1 MACYI
6 SSAQNR
12 FYVAPEVTAG
22 HVGDIES
29 AARIPAVSL
38 KLRQVSNQP
47 KRRDKTGSRTFQGMA
62 SELRRE
68 TDFRMRTYLNSW
80 TNAPA
85 EPPAG
90 YLVKS
95 ALWGEA
101 KYFEGIGVASVSGL
115 TVMTTADHG
124 LLAGQAVSFGGE
136 IRFVAGVASA
146 NSVTINAPFSVVPT
160 SLGPS
165 MTYLAGDLP
174 TTVSVFDY
182 WSPATAVHRIAAGAV
197 TDEWRLRVNG
207 DFHEFDFRGP
217 AFDVLDS
224 ASFTVG
230 DGHLPAFPS
239 EPSTDSSSSTVVPGH
254 LGQVWLGSALT
265 QFGTL
270 VEAEVSLRNNVDM
283 RSREFGSSLPRC
295 VSAGAREVFVSF
307 AIHERD
313 NDATKALYQAARSR
327 SPISVM
333 FQLGQQAGQ
342 LCGVFIRGVVPTV
355 PEFDDSETRLI
366 WRFAE
371 SQAMGVAND
380 EIFVAFA

>member
-22 HVGDIES
+22 HVGDIAT

-38 KLRQVSNQP
+38 KLRQVVNQP
-47 KRRDKTGSRTFQGMA
+47 KRRDKTGSRTFQGVP

-90 YLVKS
+90 SLVKS

-101 KYFEGIGVASVSGL
+101 QYFGGIGVAGVSGL
-115 TVMTTADHG
+115 TVTTTADHG
-124 LLAGQAVSFGGE
+124 LSVGQAVSFGGE
-136 IRFVAGVASA
+136 IRFVANIASA
-146 NSVTINAPFSVVPT
+146 SSLTLNAPFTVAPT
-160 SLGPS
+160 ALGPS
-165 MTYLAGDLP
+165 MTYVPGDSP
-174 TTVSVFDY
+174 MTVSVFDY
-182 WSPATAVHRIAAGAV
+182 WSPATALHRIAAGAV

-217 AFDVLDS
+217 AFDVIDS
-224 ASFTVG
+224 ASFSTG
-230 DGHLPAFPS
+230 QGNLAAYPS
-239 EPSTDSSSSTVVPGH
+239 EPNTDASISTVVPGH

-270 VEAEVSLRNNVDM
+270 VEAEVSVRNNVDM
-283 RSREFGSSLPRC
+283 RSQEFGSSLPRC